1 MHNFPHFSLC
11 FQSDLRLSKRS
22 LPRQT
27 EHFSLRGCGA
37 VAVAAD
43 SFAHCADLAHI
54 EFANLKGL
62 ELAPAFYSKLDMFL
76 CWHNVLSKAKN
87 VALRSLCD
95 TPFKLQAVRMFARL
109 RRKIFRQQRGVVRAP
124 RALDITGIFLS

>member
-62 ELAPAFYSKLDMFL
+62 ELAPAFYSKYVMLMG
-76 CWHNVLSKAKN
+76 WQNVLFEAKHILH
-87 VALRSLCD
+87 VS
-95 TPFKLQAVRMFARL
+95 
-109 RRKIFRQQRGVVRAP
+109 
-124 RALDITGIFLS
+124 